1 MTNSVKTIFKF
12 KIKVRANGV
21 YKQVVVEVT
30 ILEKETTEILRNKCR
45 SDAYIYANRT

>member
-1 MTNSVKTIFKF
+1 MNSSVKSTFKF

-30 ILEKETTEILRNKCR
+30 IFEKETTDNLRDKCK

>member
-1 MTNSVKTIFKF
+1 MVDPTKTTFKF

-30 ILEKETTEILRNKCR
+30 IFEKETTELLRNKCR